1 MHSIGDRFWKL
12 KESAKWSL
20 DMNERRQAIEELAGS
35 YGKEALQAILEIK
48 DVTAYDEIKK
58 ACAEAIRSAKN
69 SENPPRRIKRAKS
82 ARKLAKTKK
91 SRKK

>member
-1 MHSIGDRFWKL
+1 MRTIGDRFWQL

-48 DVTAYDEIKK
+48 DVTAYDEIRK
-58 ACAEAIRSAKN
+58 ACAEAIKEARKV
-69 SENPPRRIKRAKS
+69 SENPPRRIKRSGA
-82 ARKLAKTKK
+82 
-91 SRKK
+91 SRKPRKSKTRRK

>member
-1 MHSIGDRFWKL
+1 
-12 KESAKWSL
+12 
-20 DMNERRQAIEELAGS
+20 MNERRQAIEELAGS

-69 SENPPRRIKRAKS
+69 ASENAPRRIKRARPAGK
-82 ARKLAKTKK
+82 RGK
-91 SRKK
+91 SRKNRKK